1 MKKIVTMMMAA
12 LLLAACGDREEDLK
26 ERALV
31 LCRYI
36 PDHELREEAKDFMT
50 ADFYAALD
58 TMFNHLP
65 EEEAMEHEWLYY
77 LVTGNG
83 GTLPVYEVVGV
94 KVVDDAHAVATI
106 NVRQKWEDGTLAEDS
121 GVVEHQLYMEKVEGV
136 WLMSDFDG
144 RKKDLRHSNI

>member
-12 LLLAACGDREEDLK
+12 LLLAACGNREEELK

-50 ADFYAALD
+50 ADFYGALD